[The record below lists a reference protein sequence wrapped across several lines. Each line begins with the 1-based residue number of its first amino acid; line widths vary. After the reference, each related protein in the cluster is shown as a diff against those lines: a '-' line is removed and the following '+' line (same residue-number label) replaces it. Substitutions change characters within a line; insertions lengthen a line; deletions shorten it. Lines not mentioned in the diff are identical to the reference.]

1 MDFGEV
7 LSKAWKIVWKHKVL
21 WIFGILAS
29 CSNASGGMNSS
40 SSYQSKDMQLPSGFE
55 NFFTQTPEWQ
65 LILIGIVI
73 FLVILLLVLLAVF
86 LGTIGRIGLIR
97 GTQQAD
103 KEIETRLV
111 FGELF
116 KGSMPYFWRVF
127 LLNLL
132 VGLFIF
138 FAIFILIVV
147 GVLGAVASLGIGL
160 ICIIPL
166 ICLLI
171 PLIWIVSI
179 VTEQSSIAIVIEDM
193 GVMDGLKRGWEIVK
207 QNAGVMALMWLIL
220 VLGVSGIGGL
230 IISLP
235 LVITIVTAVIPLILG
250 SEEVVQSSLILAGI
264 CFVGYLPVLIV
275 LSGILRSFVESAWTL
290 TFMRLTS
297 PAEELTV

>member
-1 MDFGEV
+1 MNIGEV
-7 LSKAWKIVWKHKVL
+7 LSNAWKIVWKHKVL

-40 SSYQSKDMQLPSGFE
+40 SSYQSQDMQLPSGFE
-55 NFFTQTPEWQ
+55 NMFSQIPEWQ
-65 LILIGIVI
+65 LILIAVII
-73 FLVILLLVLLAVF
+73 FLVILLLVLIGIF

-103 KEIETRLV
+103 QEMETKLV

-116 KGSMPYFWRVF
+116 KGSMAYFWRVF

-132 VGLFIF
+132 VGLIIF
-138 FAIFILIVV
+138 FAIIILLVV
-147 GVLGAVASLGIGL
+147 GILGAVATLGIGL
-160 ICIIPL
+160 VCLIPL

-171 PLIWIVSI
+171 PLMWVISV
-179 VTEQSSIAIVIEDM
+179 VVEQASIAIVIENT
-193 GVMDGLKRGWEIVK
+193 GVMDGLQRGWQIVK
-207 QNAGVMALMWLIL
+207 QNAGMMALMWLIL

-235 LVITIVTAVIPLILG
+235 LVITVGSALMPLLLG
-250 SEEVVQSSLILAGI
+250 SEEIGQSSLILAGI
-264 CFVGYLPVLIV
+264 CFVGYLPILIV
-275 LSGILRSFVESAWTL
+275 LGGILRSFVESAWTL

-297 PAEELTV
+297 PLEEFTV

>member
-1 MDFGEV
+1 MNFGEV

-138 FAIFILIVV
+138 FRF
-147 GVLGAVASLGIGL
+147 S
-160 ICIIPL
+160 
-166 ICLLI
+166 
-171 PLIWIVSI
+171 
-179 VTEQSSIAIVIEDM
+179 
-193 GVMDGLKRGWEIVK
+193 
-207 QNAGVMALMWLIL
+207 
-220 VLGVSGIGGL
+220 
-230 IISLP
+230 
-235 LVITIVTAVIPLILG
+235 
-250 SEEVVQSSLILAGI
+250 
-264 CFVGYLPVLIV
+264 Y
-275 LSGILRSFVESAWTL
+275 
-290 TFMRLTS
+290 
-297 PAEELTV
+297 